1 MSKKPE
7 RFTWDDEPE
16 ERTTMFQS
24 SMQSMNSRM
33 EDSGA
38 ASRLQARRA
47 AAKRSLYKLIAL
59 VVALLGA
66 SGFLFY
72 EISKRF

>member
-1 MSKKPE
+1 MS
-7 RFTWDDEPE
+7 
-16 ERTTMFQS
+16 
-24 SMQSMNSRM
+24 SRM